1 MNLFN
6 TQSFARMNIQDL
18 GHIKPRQY
26 MPCLLSHAFSSLFLH
41 RALSSLS
48 LHPANDFVPFVVHAY
63 CLFPKTVKNASS
75 EQVCYTKNTW
85 NNERSSLMAL
95 DGVTLN
101 YLMNELAPQLI
112 GARIDKIFQPEKDE
126 IHFVL
131 RQQKSRRLLLSTNAT
146 SARFHLTEE
155 NKKNPS
161 SPPMFCMILRKHLEG
176 GKLVNLHQGE
186 LERVVT
192 FDIQNYNELGDLVT
206 LQLHLEIMGKHSN
219 LILVD
224 PATGVILDGL
234 RRYSHALSRYREV
247 LPGRTYLA
255 PPSQGKHSPIEDE
268 ELWRKALYE
277 EDLDHPI
284 TGVLLARFAGVSP
297 ELAREIVIQAGLTTD
312 IRLEQCGD
320 IDFSRLFQAYR
331 RLSNPEGVP
340 TIQPCLYYKPANQ
353 SRPVAFT
360 FTPFQ
365 QYQELKMVNM
375 PSLNDA
381 ITGFHQSKT
390 TNNTL
395 ESKRGSLRK
404 IVQEQ
409 HAHFSKKLKIY
420 KEAETSATS
429 GLAYQKWGELL
440 TANLYQI
447 LEGSLEITVEDYY
460 DPCLSSMTIP
470 LNPHISAI
478 DNPQRYNKAK
488 ATLRQTKPLQEASLD
503 EVNYLNSLLVSLDQA
518 STLAELDEIHV
529 ELVGQGYVA
538 GKHVKEQ
545 SVKLKKGRL
554 KAKAK
559 TKSPKEV
566 PHPRVYRSSQGRMIY
581 VGKNNAQND
590 WLTMRKAKPTD
601 LWLHVKIIPGSH
613 VLIPLEDGEEFPD
626 DLTLEE
632 AAALAIYY
640 SQARGSSQVPVD
652 YTHVKQIKKPNSAK
666 PGMVIYDQNWTLY
679 LTPKPEI
686 LERLLANEEL

>member
-1 MNLFN
+1 
-6 TQSFARMNIQDL
+6 
-18 GHIKPRQY
+18 
-26 MPCLLSHAFSSLFLH
+26 
-41 RALSSLS
+41 
-48 LHPANDFVPFVVHAY
+48 
-63 CLFPKTVKNASS
+63 
-75 EQVCYTKNTW
+75 
-85 NNERSSLMAL
+85 MAL
-95 DGVTLN
+95 DGVTLA
-101 YLMNELAPQLI
+101 YLVKELAPQLI

-126 IHFVL
+126 IHFLL
-131 RQQKSRRLLLSTNAT
+131 RQQGSRRLLLSTSAT
-146 SARFHLTEE
+146 SPRFHLTQE
-155 NKKNPS
+155 NKKNPP

-176 GKLVNLHQGE
+176 GKLVSLHQSE

-192 FDIQNYNELGDLVT
+192 FDIQNYNERGDLVT
-206 LQLHLEIMGKHSN
+206 LHLHLEIMGKHSN

-224 PATGVILDGL
+224 PTTNTILDGL
-234 RRYSHALSRYREV
+234 KRYSHALSRFREV
-247 LPGRTYLA
+247 LPGRIYLA
-255 PPSQGKHSPIEDE
+255 PPSQGKRPPIEDE

-284 TGVLLARFAGVSP
+284 TGVLLALFAGISP
-297 ELAREIVIQAGLTTD
+297 ELAREIVIQADLTTD
-312 IRLEQCGD
+312 IRLHQCGD
-320 IDFSRLFQAYR
+320 IDLSRLFQAYR

-340 TIQPCLYYKPANQ
+340 DIQPCLYYKSALQ
-353 SRPVAFT
+353 SPPIAFS
-360 FTPFQ
+360 FIPFQ
-365 QYQELKMVNM
+365 QYQELRMENV

-381 ITGFHQSKT
+381 ITGFYQSKSS
-390 TNNTL
+390 NNTL

-409 HAHFSKKLKIY
+409 HTHFSKKLKIY
-420 KEAETSATS
+420 DEAETSAKS

-440 TANLYQI
+440 TANLYRI
-447 LEGSLEITVEDYY
+447 PEGSPEITVEDYY
-460 DPCLSSMTIP
+460 DPALSSVVIP

-478 DNPQRYNKAK
+478 DNSQHYYKLYNKAK
-488 ATLRQTKPLQEASLD
+488 ATLLKTKPLKEAALEEVKYLDSLQ
-503 EVNYLNSLLVSLDQA
+503 VSLDQA
-518 STLAELDEIHV
+518 STLAELDEIHI

-538 GKHVKEQ
+538 GKHLKKDT
-545 SVKLKKGRL
+545 VKLKKDRL
-554 KAKAK
+554 NTKSKAKVKA
-559 TKSPKEV
+559 PKESI
-566 PHPRVYRSSQGRMIY
+566 HPRVYRSSQGRVIF

-590 WLTMRKAKPTD
+590 WLTMRKGRPTD

-626 DLTLEE
+626 DTTLEE

-686 LERLLANEEL
+686 LERLLASEELSE